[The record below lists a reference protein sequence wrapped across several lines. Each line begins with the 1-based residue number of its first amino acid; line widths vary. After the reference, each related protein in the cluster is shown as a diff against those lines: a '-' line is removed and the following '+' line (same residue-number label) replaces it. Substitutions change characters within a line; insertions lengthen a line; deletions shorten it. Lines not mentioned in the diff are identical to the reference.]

1 MTFSALD
8 SALTGPFYADPAVAA
23 IFDDRARLAR
33 FLRIEAALAEAQGHD
48 DAAKAMRG
56 IDPASFDLAAIGRGT
71 ADQAVAS
78 IPFLTALRRQL
89 PEGLGAL
96 VHKGATSQ
104 DLIDTEA
111 ALAAKEADVVLA
123 ANWAKALTGLA
134 ALARAHRDVV
144 MMGRTYNK
152 HAATITFG
160 FKAAMWGIG
169 LAEALEAAPA
179 PTYRATLGGAV
190 GTLAAMGKSAPIV
203 AKRFAEILGLDA
215 SAFPIQV
222 SRAPYVACGLRHA
235 MAMGAAAKIATD
247 ILFLQADEI
256 GEVAEPAIPG
266 RGGSSAMPHKRS
278 PVGCAAI
285 LATHMAAGGHA
296 ATLIQSMASAQERPA
311 GAWQA
316 EWLAF
321 GSLIGLASGAA
332 RELAAIAAGLTVD
345 AARMKEN
352 LARTPDI
359 AVDRPDAARWVEQA
373 IARVE
378 DIATKLIPGK

>member
-33 FLRIEAALAEAQGHD
+33 FLRIEAALAEAQGYD
-48 DAAKAMRG
+48 NVAAALRG
-56 IDPASFDLAAIGRGT
+56 IDPASFDLGAIGNGA

-78 IPFLTALRRQL
+78 IPFLAALRKQL
-89 PEGLGAL
+89 PEELGAL

-111 ALAAKEADVVLA
+111 ALAAKEADA
-123 ANWAKALTGLA
+123 AIAENWAKALNGLA
-134 ALARAHRDVV
+134 ALARTHRDVV
-144 MMGRTYNK
+144 MVGRTYNK
-152 HAATITFG
+152 HAAAITFG
-160 FKAAMWGIG
+160 FKAAMWGVG
-169 LAEALEAAPA
+169 LAEALDMSPA
-179 PTYRATLGGAV
+179 PIYRVTLGGAV

-203 AKRFAEILGLDA
+203 AKRCAEILGLDA
-215 SAFPIQV
+215 PPFPIQV
-222 SRAPYVACGLRHA
+222 SRAPYIACGLRHA

-247 ILFLQADEI
+247 VLFLQADEI

-266 RGGSSAMPHKRS
+266 RGGSSAMPHKRN

-285 LATHMAAGGHA
+285 LATHMAASGHA
-296 ATLIQSMASAQERPA
+296 ATLIQSMTSAQERPA

-321 GSLIGLASGAA
+321 GSMIGLASGSA
-332 RELAAIAAGLTVD
+332 RELATIATGLTID
-345 AARMKEN
+345 AARMQDN
-352 LARTPDI
+352 LARTPD
-359 AVDRPDAARWVEQA
+359 AAAHRPDAARWVEPA
-373 IARVE
+373 IARIE
-378 DIATKLIPGK
+378 DTAKKLTTGK